1 MSMPIPSVWRADT
14 TFSGNVH
21 APVSPARWRV
31 DGAVTGLIPM
41 WWWGEPGPS
50 TSSTTL
56 LFHIGGLAK
65 VLVPPLLD
73 TPFLI
78 VPRMT
83 DHIAFNCQYPPQHV
97 EHATVQRDSSLRSC
111 PTLWWSCHP
120 FIFILWSQ
128 LPNHSSYHIAW
139 FRKDQLLARNW
150 EVCCS
155 WSYQVLVTFCWLR
168 WSDLKALCGLIWS
181 QELSVWRVLV
191 GFWKIEGH
199 LDIGVSKMVLNV
211 IKATELTLRQPGID
225 SVEIPSVVGEK
236 SSGKRPF
243 KDIETD
249 SIEIGDSHPPPAK

>member
-1 MSMPIPSVWRADT
+1 MPIPSVRRADT

-83 DHIAFNCQYPPQHV
+83 DHIAFNCLYPPQHV
-97 EHATVQRDSSLRSC
+97 SMQQINAI
-111 PTLWWSCHP
+111 PP
-120 FIFILWSQ
+120 
-128 LPNHSSYHIAW
+128 
-139 FRKDQLLARNW
+139 
-150 EVCCS
+150 
-155 WSYQVLVTFCWLR
+155 
-168 WSDLKALCGLIWS
+168 SDLVPPFDDHVIPLYSFSEANFPTIQAITLHGFAKINCL
-181 QELSVWRVLV
+181 QETEKFAVL
-191 GFWKIEGH
+191 GH
-199 LDIGVSKMVLNV
+199 LKYW
-211 IKATELTLRQPGID
+211 
-225 SVEIPSVVGEK
+225 
-236 SSGKRPF
+236 
-243 KDIETD
+243 
-249 SIEIGDSHPPPAK
+249 